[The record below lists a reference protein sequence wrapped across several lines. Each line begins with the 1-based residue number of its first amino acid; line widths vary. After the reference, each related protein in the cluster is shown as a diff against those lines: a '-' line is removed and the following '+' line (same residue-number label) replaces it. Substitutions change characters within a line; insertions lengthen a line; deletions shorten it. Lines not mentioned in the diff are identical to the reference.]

1 MVLSLILKTMLA
13 LYRKYRPKKFADLI
27 GQEDLR
33 ETLQNAAKTDKISH
47 AYLFYGGRGS
57 GKTTIARIIAKV
69 VNCEK
74 RRQDPLFKSEGE
86 PCNDCRVCN
95 EIDAGNSLDVIEI
108 DAASN
113 RGVDDVRALKE
124 GIRLAPSSYPFKV
137 LIVDEMHMLTR
148 EAFNALL
155 KTLEEPPAHTIF
167 ILATTEYDKVPAT
180 ISSRAQRFHFKKI
193 AIADIVLKLKRIAEI
208 EKLKITDDALELV
221 ASLGDGSLR
230 DAESMLQQ
238 LAAFSDEINAEAVSK
253 IIGRVG
259 FKNVLALADLLI
271 KRDLSG
277 ALRMTSAFYD
287 QGHNLTDLNK
297 ELINYLRR
305 VLSFKFDTRLEE
317 IFVREMTKDELGSL
331 KNHSVIFDTTAAVS
345 LIKALIRAYSEMRY
359 SPLSVAPLEVAI
371 IESLNKK

>member
-1 MVLSLILKTMLA
+1 MLA
-13 LYRKYRPKKFADLI
+13 LYRKYRPKKFADLV

-33 ETLQNAAKTDKISH
+33 ETLQNAARTDKISH

-74 RRQDPLFKSEGE
+74 RRQDSIFKLQGE
-86 PCNDCRVCN
+86 PCNDCRVCH
-95 EIDAGNSLDVIEI
+95 EIDGGNALDVIEI

-113 RGVDDVRALKE
+113 RGVDDVRALRE

-167 ILATTEYDKVPAT
+167 ILATTEYDKVPPT
-180 ISSRAQRFHFKKI
+180 ISSRTQRFHFKKI
-193 AIADIVLKLKRIAEI
+193 SITDIVSKLKRVVASEN
-208 EKLKITDDALELV
+208 LKITDEALELV

-230 DAESMLQQ
+230 DAESLLQQ
-238 LAAFSDEINAEAVSK
+238 VAAFSDEISAEDVSK
-253 IIGRVG
+253 IVGRVG

-271 KRDLSG
+271 KKDLSG
-277 ALRMTSAFYD
+277 ALRLTGIFYD

-305 VLSFKFDTRLEE
+305 VLSLKFDSGTEDL
-317 IFVREMTKDELGSL
+317 FAREMTKDDLQSL
-331 KNHSVIFDTTAAVS
+331 KNHSVLCDASTAVPLLRS
-345 LIKALIRAYSEMRY
+345 LIRAYSEMRY
-359 SPLSVAPLEVAI
+359 SPLAVAPLEVAI
-371 IESLNKK
+371 IEVLAKK